1 MVNEPMNQ
9 LVCRGGEIER
19 VWVRMDRFYQVGE
32 EWYFSTRE
40 SEDMGPFASLA
51 DAEEALIRYVAQ
63 L

>member
-1 MVNEPMNQ
+1 
-9 LVCRGGEIER
+9 
-19 VWVRMDRFYQVGE
+19 MDRFYQVGE